1 MRRAVFLDR
10 DGTICADRNYL
21 ADPGG
26 VVLLPGAAEGLA
38 ALQARGFALVVVT
51 NQSAVAR
58 GLAAMADVQA
68 VNARV
73 DELLRRQGVRLDA
86 FYVCPHLPEGP
97 VAAYAVR
104 CDCRKPAPGLLLQ
117 AAAELGIDLARSF
130 LVGDQGRDVE
140 AGRRAGCRTV
150 LLRLP
155 GAAAAAGDEWAEG
168 GSHVAFSWE
177 SAVEWILT
185 RGEDE

>member
-26 VVLLPGAAEGLA
+26 VVLLPGAAAALA
-38 ALQARGFALVVVT
+38 ALQARGFALVVAT

-58 GLAAMADVQA
+58 GLASLEDVRA
-68 VNARV
+68 VNGRL
-73 DELLRRQGVRLDA
+73 DELLRQEGVCIDA

-97 VAAYAVR
+97 VAAFAVR
-104 CDCRKPAPGLLLQ
+104 CGCRKPEPGLLRQ
-117 AAAELGIDLARSF
+117 AAAELGIDLGRSF

-150 LLRLP
+150 LLRPP
-155 GAAAAAGDEWAEG
+155 GAPAVAGDEWADG
-168 GSHVAFSWE
+168 CSHVAFSWE
-177 SAVEWILT
+177 NAVEWILT
-185 RGEDE
+185 RGED